1 MEGNVWYGY
10 TKGQWVKLIA
20 CYLIFFFFGAIES
33 SQSVYYFVP
42 MSLYVVFEFSR
53 TVQGA
58 FMEVR
63 TGEWSD
69 A

>member
-33 SQSVYYFVP
+33 SQSVYYSV
-42 MSLYVVFEFSR
+42 MKN
-53 TVQGA
+53 
-58 FMEVR
+58 
-63 TGEWSD
+63 
-69 A
+69 